1 MRAKLTEQLRE
12 AAVNESNAVAERRAL
27 DQVTE
32 ASTFEVPKTLIAQ
45 TAEQNYQDSV
55 RRLLSMRM
63 PMGVIEE
70 REAEMRAHAEQE
82 ALSEIK
88 RIVLLNEVGDAEGV
102 EVTEED
108 FEQEMESMAARMG
121 LDLNVLGDYV
131 GADEGRRNQYE
142 ERIFR
147 AKALKVIMDNAKVTE
162 REMSR
167 EELEAQL
174 KDESGETD
182 EPASE

>member
-1 MRAKLTEQLRE
+1 MQERAEEE
-12 AAVNESNAVAERRAL
+12 AV
-27 DQVTE
+27 
-32 ASTFEVPKTLIAQ
+32 
-45 TAEQNYQDSV
+45 
-55 RRLLSMRM
+55 
-63 PMGVIEE
+63 G
-70 REAEMRAHAEQE
+70 
-82 ALSEIK
+82 EIK
-88 RIVLLNEVGDAEGV
+88 RVVLLNEVGDAEGV

-108 FEQEMESMAARMG
+108 FEQEMESMATRMG

-162 REMSR
+162 REMTR

-174 KDESGETD
+174 KDESGD
-182 EPASE
+182 EEAGAASE